1 MLQSWAAQIDQNQ
14 HNAQKCPRCKIYIY
28 LVMVVAHTWFVL
40 SSHESRFSPLGCKYN
55 FYPDKPLVRHTVR
68 GLVTG
73 AASLV
78 IPVAAV
84 GAVALLAVGTTIG
97 APTYGTY
104 RLVKHIHSKR
114 QERRQRY
121 RMKTIA
127 RHWNTSDSL
136 LTDDQMIESDD
147 IRKAVQANL
156 MTRREEIAGRELTP
170 YPTRNLDHS
179 NQNNDDDDEDSFD
192 D

>member
-1 MLQSWAAQIDQNQ
+1 MNCKEYRQGEKMLQSWPVQIDQNQ
-14 HNAQKCPRCKIYIY
+14 YNAQKCPRCKIHIS
-28 LVMVVAHTWFVL
+28 L
-40 SSHESRFSPLGCKYN
+40 
-55 FYPDKPLVRHTVR
+55 RHTVR
-68 GLVTG
+68 GLVAG
-73 AASLV
+73 AASLA

-121 RMKTIA
+121 RTKTIA

-136 LTDDQMIESDD
+136 STDDQMIESDD
-147 IRKAVQANL
+147 IRRTVQA
-156 MTRREEIAGRELTP
+156 IA
-170 YPTRNLDHS
+170 
-179 NQNNDDDDEDSFD
+179 
-192 D
+192 

>member
-1 MLQSWAAQIDQNQ
+1 MNCKEYRQGEKMLQSWPVQIDQNQ
-14 HNAQKCPRCKIYIY
+14 YNAQKCPRCKIHI
-28 LVMVVAHTWFVL
+28 
-40 SSHESRFSPLGCKYN
+40 SRN
-55 FYPDKPLVRHTVR
+55 VRHTVR
-68 GLVTG
+68 GLVAG
-73 AASLV
+73 AASLA

-121 RMKTIA
+121 RTKTIA

-136 LTDDQMIESDD
+136 STDDQMIESDD
-147 IRKAVQANL
+147 IRRTVQA
-156 MTRREEIAGRELTP
+156 IA
-170 YPTRNLDHS
+170 
-179 NQNNDDDDEDSFD
+179 
-192 D
+192 

>member
-1 MLQSWAAQIDQNQ
+1 MNCKEYRQGEKMLQSWPVQIDQNQ
-14 HNAQKCPRCKIYIY
+14 YNAQKCPRCKIHI
-28 LVMVVAHTWFVL
+28 
-40 SSHESRFSPLGCKYN
+40 SRSHESRFSPLGCKYN

-68 GLVTG
+68 GLVAG
-73 AASLV
+73 AASLA

-121 RMKTIA
+121 RTKTIA

-136 LTDDQMIESDD
+136 STDDQMIESDD
-147 IRKAVQANL
+147 IRRTVQA
-156 MTRREEIAGRELTP
+156 IA
-170 YPTRNLDHS
+170 
-179 NQNNDDDDEDSFD
+179 
-192 D
+192 

>member
-1 MLQSWAAQIDQNQ
+1 MNCKEYRQGEKMLQSWPVQIDQNQ
-14 HNAQKCPRCKIYIY
+14 YNAQKCPRCKIHISRNGGCTH
-28 LVMVVAHTWFVL
+28 MVF
-40 SSHESRFSPLGCKYN
+40 
-55 FYPDKPLVRHTVR
+55 RHTVR
-68 GLVTG
+68 GLVAG
-73 AASLV
+73 AASLA

-121 RMKTIA
+121 RTKTIA

-136 LTDDQMIESDD
+136 STDDQMIESDD
-147 IRKAVQANL
+147 IRRTVQA
-156 MTRREEIAGRELTP
+156 IA
-170 YPTRNLDHS
+170 
-179 NQNNDDDDEDSFD
+179 
-192 D
+192 